1 MTLQN
6 CRSFDSVTD
15 GSYTDTLDIT
25 VAIADINDN
34 APEFDNTE
42 YTATVYEGINQGSVV
57 YV

>member
-6 CRSFDSVTD
+6 WRSFDSVTD
-15 GSYTDTLDIT
+15 GSYTDTLNIT
-25 VAIADINDN
+25 VDIADINDN

-42 YTATVYEGINQGSVV
+42 YTATVYEEISQGLVV